1 MEQLTGP
8 PPQSE
13 LQAQQSVPFYR
24 DTRILGVFGQIGFI
38 ILAILFFR
46 LIGTNFASN
55 VGKLGST
62 QFICRDGSFSY
73 LCAYDFMSSEAGFD
87 IADTVIEYVNTD
99 SYWYAFFNGIL
110 NTLKVGLMAVVLTTF
125 LGLFVGIARLSRN
138 WLVNK
143 TALAYIELFRNTPI
157 LLQLFFIYFTV
168 ILAFPDVREAAQPL
182 GLPIYVTN
190 RGLSIPSPQL
200 TSSAAIWLAFLVL
213 GVIQFQVVWI
223 LLGRREEKT
232 GHSSNRFGWGVVSF
246 LIIAG
251 IGWFVAGNV
260 SDAQGLMTPTASRIR
275 EVGDLEKIMLSR
287 SGLNFLSDLDT
298 LSEEEIAEVAFK
310 FCVVRDSASETNLVR
325 QLRGMNIPYQ
335 VQRFDRI
342 DQATNAYKEG
352 QCEAIVA
359 PKSVL
364 AAERS
369 TLENPGAN
377 PVISVR
383 EQPIVWNIPVLEGL
397 NIAGG
402 SRLRPEFTALLIGL
416 TLFYGAQLAEIVRA
430 GIQSVGKGQNEAARA
445 LGLNESQR
453 LQLVVLPQALKVII
467 PPLISIYLSLMKDTS
482 LGVAV
487 GFPEMYS
494 VAFTTLNQ
502 SGRALQMVLL
512 MMLVYLAI
520 SLSFSLV
527 LNWYNERT
535 KLVER

>member
-1 MEQLTGP
+1 
-8 PPQSE
+8 
-13 LQAQQSVPFYR
+13 
-24 DTRILGVFGQIGFI
+24 
-38 ILAILFFR
+38 
-46 LIGTNFASN
+46 
-55 VGKLGST
+55 
-62 QFICRDGSFSY
+62 
-73 LCAYDFMSSEAGFD
+73 
-87 IADTVIEYVNTD
+87 
-99 SYWYAFFNGIL
+99 
-110 NTLKVGLMAVVLTTF
+110 
-125 LGLFVGIARLSRN
+125 
-138 WLVNK
+138 
-143 TALAYIELFRNTPI
+143 
-157 LLQLFFIYFTV
+157 
-168 ILAFPDVREAAQPL
+168 LAFPDVREAAQPL
-182 GLPIYVTN
+182 GLPIYITN

-213 GVIQFQVVWI
+213 GIIQFQVMWI
-223 LLGRREEKT
+223 WLGRREEKT
-232 GHSSNRFGWGVVSF
+232 GHSSNRFGWGLLSF

-260 SDAQGLMTPTASRIR
+260 SDAQGLLTPTASRIR
-275 EVGDLEKIMLSR
+275 EVEDLERIMLNR
-287 SGLNFLSDLDT
+287 TGLDFLSDLDT
-298 LSEEEIAEVAFK
+298 LSEEEIAAASFK
-310 FCVVRDSASETNLVR
+310 LCVVRDSASETNLVR
-325 QLRGMNIPYQ
+325 QLRSKDIPFEIS
-335 VQRFDRI
+335 RFDRI
-342 DQATNAYKEG
+342 DQATGAYTEG
-352 QCEAIVA
+352 ECEAIAA

-377 PVISVR
+377 LVVSVP
-383 EQPIVWNIPVLEGL
+383 ENPIVWNIPVLEGL

-416 TLFYGAQLAEIVRA
+416 TLFYGAQMAEIVRA

-482 LGVAV
+482 LGIAI

-502 SGRALQMVLL
+502 SGRALQMVVL

-520 SLSFSLV
+520 SLVFSLA

>member
-232 GHSSNRFGWGVVSF
+232 GHSSNRFGWGVISF

-342 DQATNAYKEG
+342 DQATNAYQEG